1 MFYSMN
7 QFKYFEISSL
17 LTTIDDCSVELC
29 KSMAKLKGREI
40 EYTPYL
46 ESQPSYYNKVLDVIV
61 SNEKDKRPIIL
72 FEEIGGAYSL
82 LGKYDFKEDANQ
94 PTWVKSPM
102 SKIEGERAL
111 EYVINCRKRYNGT
124 I

>member
-46 ESQPSYYNKVLDVIV
+46 ESLPSYYNKVLDVIV
-61 SNEKDKRPIIL
+61 SNEKD
-72 FEEIGGAYSL
+72 
-82 LGKYDFKEDANQ
+82 
-94 PTWVKSPM
+94 
-102 SKIEGERAL
+102 
-111 EYVINCRKRYNGT
+111 
-124 I
+124 